1 MKRILI
7 TGINSYIG
15 NSVERYLME
24 YNAAQGRE
32 HYRVDKISLRD
43 DSWERYA
50 FGSYDA
56 VLHVAGLAHA
66 DVGKVSEETKA
77 LYYAVNTDL
86 TEKVAEKAKE
96 EGVPQFIYL
105 SSVIVYGDSA
115 KVGEKKHITADTQP
129 QPANFYGDSKL
140 QAELRLRALEQAK
153 QVNGQKTELLSQD
166 QKMAEKMANE
176 YTLEASPE
184 KTENEKEKS
193 FRVAILRPPMI
204 YGRNSKGNFPMLVKL
219 AEKLPFFP
227 KIINE
232 RSMLYVENL
241 AEFIRLLVE
250 SGRGGLFFPQNPEY
264 VTTSQM
270 VRTIGEVKGKKI
282 RLWSILNP
290 LVKLAAAMPGKI
302 GGMANKAF
310 GSLTIDRALSD
321 NEFAGYQIYSLQ
333 ESVKK
338 SI

>member
-1 MKRILI
+1 MQMKRILI

-24 YNAAQGRE
+24 YNARQGRE

-43 DSWERYA
+43 ASWERYA

-86 TEKVAEKAKE
+86 TEKVAAKAKA

-105 SSVIVYGDSA
+105 SSVIVYGESA
-115 KVGEKKHITADTQP
+115 RVGEKKHITADTQP
-129 QPANFYGDSKL
+129 RPANFYGDSKL
-140 QAELRLRALEQAK
+140 QAELRLRELEKAEEQSAS
-153 QVNGQKTELLSQD
+153 NSQETM
-166 QKMAEKMANE
+166 QQTIVEENVCEKAD
-176 YTLEASPE
+176 
-184 KTENEKEKS
+184 

-204 YGRNSKGNFPMLVKL
+204 YGKNSKGNFPMLVRL

-227 KIINE
+227 KISNE

-241 AEFIRLLVE
+241 AEFLRMLVE
-250 SGRGGLFFPQNPEY
+250 SGRGGLFFPQNAEY

-270 VRTIGEVKGKKI
+270 VKAISEVKGKKI
-282 RLWSILNP
+282 HLWGILTP

-310 GSLTIDRALSD
+310 GSLTIDRSLSD
-321 NEFAGYQIYSLQ
+321 EEFAGYQIYSLQ
-333 ESVKK
+333 ESVRK
-338 SI
+338 SVV